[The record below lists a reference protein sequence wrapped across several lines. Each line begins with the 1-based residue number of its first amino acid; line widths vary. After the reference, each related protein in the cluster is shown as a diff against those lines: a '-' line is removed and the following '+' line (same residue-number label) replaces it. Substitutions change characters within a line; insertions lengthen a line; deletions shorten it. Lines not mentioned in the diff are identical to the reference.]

1 MFVTNW
7 ISTTKIQKISEIT
20 NFFRHYFLSRTE
32 VVDKKTGLIV
42 QHHQWGDLGDWLSPS
57 YEKDDKS
64 LVWECYFIF
73 DLDIL
78 SQMAKAL
85 GKTED
90 AAWLTRLAN
99 ERRAFFRKTFV
110 DEATGKTICSWYDAL
125 SARDS

>member
-1 MFVTNW
+1 MLAEHYASMKRYIQFVLD
-7 ISTTKIQKISEIT
+7 E
-20 NFFRHYFLSRTE
+20 Y
-32 VVDKKTGLIV
+32 VDKKTGLIV

-78 SQMAKAL
+78 SLMAKAL

-90 AAWLTRLAN
+90 AAWLTWLAN